1 MTLGRAPQHRL
12 FVAVIGAILAA
23 LVCAGAVAA
32 PPGPGGVVKT
42 FYAEIYYP
50 ADKALAEF
58 TERTSFNSP
67 ALGMSNPRI
76 ETMAADNVDRIV
88 FRVKTLLDMYPAELS
103 FSIHIYETYSELSAV
118 YRNIG
123 MIGTPPVAFYSHGMA
138 GIYLTTERLNAGILA
153 HEIAHAVINAYF
165 VTPPPAKMQEILSQ
179 YVDRHLNDSTAPA
192 RR

>member
-1 MTLGRAPQHRL
+1 
-12 FVAVIGAILAA
+12 
-23 LVCAGAVAA
+23 
-32 PPGPGGVVKT
+32 
-42 FYAEIYYP
+42 
-50 ADKALAEF
+50 
-58 TERTSFNSP
+58 
-67 ALGMSNPRI
+67 
-76 ETMAADNVDRIV
+76 
-88 FRVKTLLDMYPAELS
+88 
-103 FSIHIYETYSELSAV
+103 
-118 YRNIG
+118 